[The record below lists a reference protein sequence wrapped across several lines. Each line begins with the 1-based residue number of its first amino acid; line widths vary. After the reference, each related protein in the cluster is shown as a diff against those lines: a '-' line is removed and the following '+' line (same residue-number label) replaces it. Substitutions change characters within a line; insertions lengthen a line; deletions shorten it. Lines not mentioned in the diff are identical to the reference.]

1 MHKTQKKYT
10 GATVGLLCRDYEVS
24 IVGSLFDTIFE
35 VVTNFIDT
43 IGYAGIFLA
52 MFIEGILT
60 PIPSEIIV
68 PFAGYL
74 AESGRFNLI
83 LVILVASVGATVGAI
98 VAYYLAKWLGRA
110 VILRYGKYIG
120 LNDKSLDKANAWFEK
135 YGSYGVL
142 IGHALPGIRSIISF
156 PAGLANMDLK
166 KFITFTFI
174 GAMIWNT
181 VLGSAGYILGENYGQ
196 IEELFE
202 AAHIDVIILGALV
215 AILAIYFIYKHYKKV
230 KSDVSKK

>member
-1 MHKTQKKYT
+1 M
-10 GATVGLLCRDYEVS
+10 S
-24 IVGSLFDTIFE
+24 FVGSLLDTIFE

-43 IGYAGIFLA
+43 IGYAGILLA

-74 AESGRFNLI
+74 AESGRFNLV
-83 LVILVASVGATVGAI
+83 LVILVASIGATAGAL

-110 VILRYGKYIG
+110 VILRYGRYIG
-120 LNDKSLDKANAWFEK
+120 LKESSLDKANQWFEK

-166 KFITFTFI
+166 RFATFTFI
-174 GAMIWNT
+174 GAAIWNS
-181 VLGSAGYILGENYGQ
+181 VLGSAGYLLGENYGR

-202 AAHIDVIILGALV
+202 AAHIDLIIITAAIIILV
-215 AILAIYFIYKHYKKV
+215 VYFIYRHYKKDDSV
-230 KSDVSKK
+230 DN

>member
-1 MHKTQKKYT
+1 M
-10 GATVGLLCRDYEVS
+10 S
-24 IVGSLFDTIFE
+24 IIGSLFDTIFE
-35 VVTNFIDT
+35 IVTNFIDT

-74 AESGRFNLI
+74 AESGRFNLV
-83 LVILVASVGATVGAI
+83 LVILVASIGATIGAI

-110 VILRYGKYIG
+110 VILKYGRYVG

-166 KFITFTFI
+166 KFIIFTFI
-174 GAMIWNT
+174 GATIWNT
-181 VLGSAGYILGENYGQ
+181 VLGSAGYMLGENYGQ

-202 AAHIDVIILGALV
+202 AAHIDTIIIGALIIV
-215 AILAIYFIYKHYKKV
+215 LAAYFIYKHYKKV
-230 KSDVSKK
+230 KNDATDE

>member
-1 MHKTQKKYT
+1 M
-10 GATVGLLCRDYEVS
+10 S
-24 IVGSLFDTIFE
+24 IIGSLFDTIFE
-35 VVTNFIDT
+35 IVTNFIDT

-74 AESGRFNLI
+74 AESGRFNLV
-83 LVILVASVGATVGAI
+83 LVIIVASVGATIGAI

-110 VILRYGKYIG
+110 VILKYGRYIG
-120 LNDKSLDKANAWFEK
+120 LNDNSLDKANAWFEK

-156 PAGLANMDLK
+156 PAGLADMDLK
-166 KFITFTFI
+166 KFIIFTFI
-174 GAMIWNT
+174 GATIWNT
-181 VLGSAGYILGENYGQ
+181 VLGSAGYMLGENYGQ

-202 AAHIDVIILGALV
+202 AAHIDAIIIGALIV
-215 AILAIYFIYKHYKKV
+215 GLTIYFIYKHYKKV
-230 KSDVSKK
+230 KNDTTDE

>member
-1 MHKTQKKYT
+1 M
-10 GATVGLLCRDYEVS
+10 S

-35 VVTNFIDT
+35 IVTNFIDT

-60 PIPSEIIV
+60 PIPSEIIM

-74 AESGRFNLI
+74 AENGRFNLV
-83 LVILVASVGATVGAI
+83 LVIFVASVGATLGAI
-98 VAYYLAKWLGRA
+98 VAYHLAKWLGRA
-110 VILRYGKYIG
+110 VILKYGKYIG
-120 LNDKSLDKANAWFEK
+120 LNEGSLDKANAWFEK

-156 PAGLANMDLK
+156 PAGLADMDLK
-166 KFITFTFI
+166 KFTIFTFI
-174 GAMIWNT
+174 GAAIWNT
-181 VLGSAGYILGENYGQ
+181 VLGSAGYVLGENYGQ

-202 AAHIDVIILGALV
+202 AAHIDIIILSILV
-215 AILAIYFIYKHYKKV
+215 IAFATYFIYKHYKKV
-230 KSDVSKK
+230 KNNITDE

>member
-1 MHKTQKKYT
+1 M
-10 GATVGLLCRDYEVS
+10 S
-24 IVGSLFDTIFE
+24 IIGSLFDTIFE
-35 VVTNFIDT
+35 IVTNFIDT

-74 AESGRFNLI
+74 AESGRFHLI
-83 LVILVASVGATVGAI
+83 LVILVASVGATIGAI
-98 VAYYLAKWLGRA
+98 VAYYLAKWLGRV
-110 VILRYGKYIG
+110 VILKYGRYVG

-142 IGHALPGIRSIISF
+142 LGHALPGIRSIISF
-156 PAGLANMDLK
+156 PAGLADMDLK

-174 GAMIWNT
+174 GATIWNT
-181 VLGSAGYILGENYGQ
+181 ILGSAGYILGENYGQ

-202 AAHIDVIILGALV
+202 AAHIDTIIIGSLIIV
-215 AILAIYFIYKHYKKV
+215 LAIYFIYKHYKKV
-230 KSDVSKK
+230 KNDATDE